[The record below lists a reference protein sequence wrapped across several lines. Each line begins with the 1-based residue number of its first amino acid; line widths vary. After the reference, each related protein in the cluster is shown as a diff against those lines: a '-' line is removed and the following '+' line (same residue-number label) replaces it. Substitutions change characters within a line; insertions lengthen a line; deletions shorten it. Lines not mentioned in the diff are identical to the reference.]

1 MKIDALSF
9 SWAGDKY
16 LGRSYKEM
24 DCQAFVEQCM
34 ADSGLRMD
42 LGGSNSWY
50 REIRKNGWVGTPEE
64 CRKIF
69 GEIPKGALLF
79 ILENNGK
86 EPEKFRKDG
95 IGNASHI
102 GIKTGR
108 GKGAIHSSSS
118 RGGVTESEFNDK
130 TIRNGGW
137 NRVGLYNKFTYGK
150 TIDWVLNHIGIGE
163 NPAGQ
168 GETEED
174 EHMTATVYSEN
185 GNPVNLRKSAS
196 KSAALVDKIPVGTE
210 VEITGSMTGADGTT
224 WSKVKAGRL
233 SGWMM
238 TDFLSA
244 DDSAAPPEDF
254 DQGDLDG
261 PDGGERI
268 ALYFTADE
276 LAAVLPVLENAVDQI
291 VAKVG
296 RG

>member
-79 ILENNGK
+79 ILENVGPK
-86 EPEKFRKDG
+86 TPEKFRNDG
-95 IGNASHI
+95 IGDATHM

-118 RGGVTESEFNDK
+118 RGGVAESEAFE
-130 TIRNGGW
+130 T
-137 NRVGLYNKFTYGK
+137 LPY
-150 TIDWVLNHIGIGE
+150 
-163 NPAGQ
+163 AG
-168 GETEED
+168 
-174 EHMTATVYSEN
+174 
-185 GNPVNLRKSAS
+185 
-196 KSAALVDKIPVGTE
+196 
-210 VEITGSMTGADGTT
+210 
-224 WSKVKAGRL
+224 
-233 SGWMM
+233 
-238 TDFLSA
+238 
-244 DDSAAPPEDF
+244 
-254 DQGDLDG
+254 
-261 PDGGERI
+261 
-268 ALYFTADE
+268 
-276 LAAVLPVLENAVDQI
+276 
-291 VAKVG
+291 
-296 RG
+296 